1 MLYRVSGTVNGAHTQ
16 QTFGDRQRTSL
27 SPAITFGAGSDTTLT
42 VLAAL
47 SHDPRNGNY
56 GVQPLSGTV
65 DSNPNGQIS
74 RQFAD
79 GEPALQRYSRD
90 QEALTYLFDRQFGN
104 GWALHASGRF
114 QRVSATAQGVY
125 TTGIP
130 TDASLAIFGRGSLR
144 TNEGLSDWTFDN
156 RLDGGVATGPVT
168 HKLLFG
174 IDYQHAASNEGA
186 GFGTATDIDAYAP
199 VYGTTTELPATT
211 SFYQV
216 RQRQL
221 GLYAQDQLALGGL
234 RLTLSGRYD
243 QTHGRLQEAT
253 SATDDQKN
261 DHKLSDRV
269 GAVYLFD
276 NGLAPYASLST
287 SFEPQSSSVTRA
299 DGSTGIADPSVGK
312 QLEAGLKYQPTG
324 TGILLTAA
332 VFRIDQTH
340 VVVSNPITF
349 SATQSGKVRSQG
361 VEFEARL
368 PVVRGLDL
376 TASYSRQRVRTLQDD
391 NAFNVGHPLIGV
403 ADQNA
408 GLFVNHAV
416 DTGALAGLNV
426 GGGVRHVGSTY
437 GGYLTDSAGT
447 RVSRYV
453 SSPAYTVVD
462 AVIGMDL
469 GRLGAQLNGLNLA
482 LHVANLFDRRYVNS
496 CYVDGV
502 QWCWYGQ

>member
-1 MLYRVSGTVNGAHTQ
+1 MNHSRQHRSSGHACSAPNRTEQGGARRPHNNANLLITLIALGSKLPHAGDSHGSVAATVGTFDLYRFDGDVGGALSADGSVLYRVSGTVNGAHTQ

-104 GWALHASGRF
+104 GWALHSSGRF

-243 QTHGRLQEAT
+243 QTRGRLQEAT

-269 GAVYLFD
+269 GALYLFD

-299 DGSTGIADPSVGK
+299 DGSTGIADPSVGSSWRPASSTGPPARASCSRPPFS
-312 QLEAGLKYQPTG
+312 ESTRPT
-324 TGILLTAA
+324 
-332 VFRIDQTH
+332 
-340 VVVSNPITF
+340 SS
-349 SATQSGKVRSQG
+349 SATRSRSRRRRA
-361 VEFEARL
+361 ARCA
-368 PVVRGLDL
+368 RR
-376 TASYSRQRVRTLQDD
+376 ASSSRPGCR
-391 NAFNVGHPLIGV
+391 
-403 ADQNA
+403 
-408 GLFVNHAV
+408 
-416 DTGALAGLNV
+416 
-426 GGGVRHVGSTY
+426 
-437 GGYLTDSAGT
+437 
-447 RVSRYV
+447 
-453 SSPAYTVVD
+453 
-462 AVIGMDL
+462 
-469 GRLGAQLNGLNLA
+469 
-482 LHVANLFDRRYVNS
+482 S
-496 CYVDGV
+496 CGD
-502 QWCWYGQ
+502 WT